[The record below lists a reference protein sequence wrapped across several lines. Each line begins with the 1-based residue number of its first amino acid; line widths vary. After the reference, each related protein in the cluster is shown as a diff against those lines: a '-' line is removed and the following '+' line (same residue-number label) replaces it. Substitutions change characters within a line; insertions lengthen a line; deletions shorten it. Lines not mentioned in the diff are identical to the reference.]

1 MVQIL
6 LGKILLSQVQKRLG
20 LTVRSGNLQ
29 PLPFQPAFQ
38 SRDLQ
43 LEWKN
48 RITLLSGNLKIGYN
62 VVPFVV
68 RNHIRIRVTGKNIR
82 AKLSGSWAKMEGVE
96 DIVIDS
102 LDADVEVA
110 PQGLGEIYFVHAQ
123 SPTFQFHIR
132 KSET

>member
-1 MVQIL
+1 MF
-6 LGKILLSQVQKRLG
+6 QVKNRLG
-20 LTVRSGNLQ
+20 LKVSGGSLQ
-29 PLPFQPAFQ
+29 PVPFWPAFQ

-43 LEWKN
+43 VEWKN
-48 RITLLSGNLKIGYN
+48 RITLLSGNLKIVYN

-68 RNHIRIRVTGKNIR
+68 RNHIRIRLTGKNIR
-82 AKLSGSWAKMEGVE
+82 AKLSGSWAKIEGVE
-96 DIVIDS
+96 DVVIDT
-102 LDADVEVA
+102 LDVDVEVA